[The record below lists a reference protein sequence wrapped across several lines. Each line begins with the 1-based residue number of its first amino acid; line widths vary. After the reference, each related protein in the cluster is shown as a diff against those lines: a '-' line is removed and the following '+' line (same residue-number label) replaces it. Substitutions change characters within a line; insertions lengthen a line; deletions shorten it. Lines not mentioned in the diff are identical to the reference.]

1 MGGVDYHHFGALF
14 STDDNFVGNE
24 SDEYT
29 TFYPRSLICCRIVA
43 ITVSSLLCM
52 YRASYIELVNRAR
65 RTIFTFNS
73 SPVHAV
79 CASSDVAYNAVNNLW
94 CCWR

>member
-1 MGGVDYHHFGALF
+1 MGGVDYHHFAALV
-14 STDDNFVGNE
+14 STDDNFVDYE

-43 ITVSSLLCM
+43 ITVSSLCM
-52 YRASYIELVNRAR
+52 YCASYMELFNRAR
-65 RTIFTFNS
+65 GTIFTFDS

-79 CASSDVAYNAVNNLW
+79 CASSDVAYNAANNLW